1 MPAQHLVPAFAEALQ
16 LSPRAQANALRA
28 LALDAEEAKEKDW
41 NGKAAAALLLGAR
54 WAGERCDEGELARQ
68 ARVPEA
74 TVAKQL
80 EAMAQRLSNVA
91 P

>member
-1 MPAQHLVPAFAEALQ
+1 MPAQHLVPAFAHALQ
-16 LSPRAQANALRA
+16 LSSRAQANALRA
-28 LALDAEEAKEKDW
+28 LALDGEDAKEKDW

-54 WAGERCDEGELARQ
+54 WAGERCDEEELARQ

-74 TVAKQL
+74 TMAKQL
-80 EAMAQRLSNVA
+80 EAMARRLKQHA